1 MLIYYGNK
9 MKAEQKIMADMPS
22 LIEAATVQFVAAAR
36 SAIAKRGVF
45 YVALAGGSTPK
56 GLYQKLATSPY
67 IEQVDWARVHL
78 FFGDERCVLPTHDDS
93 NFKMAREAMIDH
105 LPIPQ
110 ENVHRMPT
118 EEGIAPE
125 VAVKYGRTLAE
136 ILSDEPLDLVLLGLG
151 PDGHIASLF
160 PDTDAL
166 DVTDRM
172 VTSLYVDK
180 FDSWRATMTY
190 PIINA
195 ARQVIVFIG
204 GAAKAEIVKAI
215 TTDLVQGLPVQRLA
229 PQGEYYWFMDV
240 AAAGQ

>member
-1 MLIYYGNK
+1 
-9 MKAEQKIMADMPS
+9 MKAEQKIMSDGQS
-22 LIEAATVQFVAAAR
+22 LIEAATEQFVASAR

-45 YVALAGGSTPK
+45 HVALAGGSTPK

-67 IEQVDWARVHL
+67 VEQIDWSRVHL
-78 FFGDERCVLPTHDDS
+78 FFGDERCVLPTHEDS

-118 EEGIAPE
+118 EEGVAPE
-125 VAVKYGRTLAE
+125 VAIRYSRTLADT
-136 ILSDEPLDLVLLGLG
+136 LDGAPLDLVLLGLG

-160 PDTDAL
+160 PGTDAL
-166 DVTDRM
+166 DETEKM
-172 VTSLYVDK
+172 VTSLYVEK

-190 PIINA
+190 PTINA

-204 GAAKAEIVKAI
+204 GAAKAAIVKEI
-215 TTDLVQGLPVQRLA
+215 TTDAVQGLPVQRLA
-229 PQGEYYWFMDV
+229 PQGEYYWFMDK